1 MARFSKQVDFFL
13 EQVGVDPFLEVSIV
27 PKSDSCAV
35 PGDVLF
41 FRYQLGRGKGSR
53 ASRIFLIVEPITREA
68 GTGNLLMTGFK
79 LPDNGQYTP
88 DSLESLYKKGTL
100 PRENYRTYIM
110 GRVYGPL
117 RRIRKRLKVG

>member
-1 MARFSKQVDFFL
+1 MARFSRQVDFFL
-13 EQVGVDPFLEVSIV
+13 QQVGIDPSLEVSIV

-35 PGDVLF
+35 PGDILF

-53 ASRIFLIVEPITREA
+53 ASRIFLVIQPITREA
-68 GTGNLLMTGFK
+68 KTGNLLLTGFK

-88 DSLESLYKKGTL
+88 VSLETLYKKGTL

-110 GRVYGPL
+110 KNIYGPL
-117 RRIRKRLKVG
+117 RRIRKMKR